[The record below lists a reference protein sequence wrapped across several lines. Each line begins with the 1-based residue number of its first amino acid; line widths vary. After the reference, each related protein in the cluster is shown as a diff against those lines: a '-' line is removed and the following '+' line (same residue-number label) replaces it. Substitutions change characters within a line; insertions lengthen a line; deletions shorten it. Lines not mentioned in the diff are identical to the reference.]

1 MMHPVH
7 QRMAELWT
15 ESKRRNL
22 SDAEEHEMLHCLKA
36 NAELGFKL
44 AHLKNLSY
52 IAATI
57 GDVEWQHELC
67 AEIEAIEHS

>member
-22 SDAEEHEMLHCLKA
+22 SEREEREMVHCMKA
-36 NAELGFKL
+36 NAELAFKL
-44 AHLKNLSY
+44 AHLKNLSF
-52 IAATI
+52 IAYTI
-57 GDVEWQHELC
+57 GDTAWQHDLC
-67 AEIEAIEHS
+67 AEIEAIENS